1 MTWLFFCRLL
11 MCVPYFCQKKK
22 FFADECTR
30 VRIVWIVTSKTFCT
44 LIPRWV
50 FLRLSHLVAYIHSG
64 SLLLVLEMID
74 SRDGEMSMTFSK
86 DKFAFSLS
94 KLCCARSW
102 FIPHT
107 KRSLK
112 IESKESLY
120 SQY

>member
-1 MTWLFFCRLL
+1 MTCLFFCKLL
-11 MCVPYFCQKKK
+11 MCVPYFCQKKT
-22 FFADECTR
+22 FFADEWTR
-30 VRIVWIVTSKTFCT
+30 VRIVWIVTSKTLCT
-44 LIPRWV
+44 QIPRWS
-50 FLRLSHLVAYIHSG
+50 FLRLSHSVAYIHSG

-86 DKFAFSLS
+86 DTFAFSLN
-94 KLCCARSW
+94 KLCCGRSW